1 MKSSLSL
8 RSLQSCSM
16 KVNAYKVK
24 QWSKG
29 VILLYLGLEEC
40 DLMGSKE
47 SASKKVS
54 EKKEEVGS
62 NGYIGLLDILFCS
75 NLDTVS

>member
-1 MKSSLSL
+1 
-8 RSLQSCSM
+8 
-16 KVNAYKVK
+16 
-24 QWSKG
+24 
-29 VILLYLGLEEC
+29 
-40 DLMGSKE
+40 MGSKE

-54 EKKEEVGS
+54 EKKEEVDS

>member
-1 MKSSLSL
+1 
-8 RSLQSCSM
+8 M

-47 SASKKVS
+47 SASKKVW
-54 EKKEEVGS
+54 EKKKEEVGS
-62 NGYIGLLDILFCS
+62 NGYLGLLDILFCS